1 MIFSRFFKLVT
12 LFFQLVVS
20 QCIHSEEIN
29 FDDIKFIKP
38 HIKILSVSKV
48 GAGYVTIHNTSK
60 FSFSISEINSPF
72 FEHIELHDFKEED
85 GIAIMRKVEFPY
97 LLSSGSS
104 LIMKSNSWHL
114 MLFHPTVNFKNN
126 QEIPIFFISEQN
138 KFKVNFKIVLTDTA
152 NN

>member
-1 MIFSRFFKLVT
+1 MIFSRFFILIT
-12 LFFQLVVS
+12 FFFQSVVF
-20 QCIHSEEIN
+20 QTVHSEVIN
-29 FDDIKFIKP
+29 LDDIKFIKP

-60 FSFSISEINSPF
+60 FSFSITEINSPF

-97 LLSSGSS
+97 LLSGGSS

-114 MLFHPTVNFKNN
+114 MLFHPAVSLESN
-126 QEIPIFFISEQN
+126 QMIPIYFISGQK
-138 KFKVNFKIVLTDTA
+138 KFKVNFKIILTDPEY
-152 NN
+152 N

>member
-1 MIFSRFFKLVT
+1 MTFSRFFT
-12 LFFQLVVS
+12 LIIFIFQLAL
-20 QCIHSEEIN
+20 SESIYSENFN
-29 FDDIKFIKP
+29 FDNIKFIKP

-60 FSFSISEINSPF
+60 FSLIITDIHSPF

-97 LLSSGSS
+97 TISKDSS

-126 QEIPIFFISEQN
+126 QEIPIFFVSEQN
-138 KFKVNFKIVLTDTA
+138 KFKVNFKIILTDTA
-152 NN
+152 HN

>member
-1 MIFSRFFKLVT
+1 MTFSRFFT
-12 LFFQLVVS
+12 LIIFVFQLALS
-20 QCIHSEEIN
+20 ESIHSENFN
-29 FDDIKFIKP
+29 FDSIKFIKP

-60 FSFSISEINSPF
+60 VSFIITDIHSPF

-85 GIAIMRKVEFPY
+85 GIAIMRKVEFPH
-97 LLSSGSS
+97 SISKDSS

-114 MLFHPTVNFKNN
+114 MLFHPTVIFKNN
-126 QEIPIFFISEQN
+126 QEIPIFFVSEQN
-138 KFKVNFKIVLTDTA
+138 KFKVNFKIILTDTT

>member
-1 MIFSRFFKLVT
+1 MTFSRFFSFIT
-12 LFFQLVVS
+12 FSFQLVLPLN
-20 QCIHSEEIN
+20 IHTETIN
-29 FDDIKFIKP
+29 FDSIKFIKP

-48 GAGYVTIHNTSK
+48 GAGYVAIQNKSK
-60 FSFSISEINSPF
+60 FSLAITDIRSPF

-97 LLSSGSS
+97 SISSNSS

-126 QEIPIFFISEQN
+126 LEIPIFFVSEQN
-138 KFKVNFKIVLTDTA
+138 KFKVNFKIVLTDAA

>member
-1 MIFSRFFKLVT
+1 MTFSKVFYINNF
-12 LFFQLVVS
+12 FFQLVLP
-20 QCIHSEEIN
+20 QNIHTETIN
-29 FDDIKFIKP
+29 FDSIEFIKP

-48 GAGYVTIHNTSK
+48 GAGYVTIQNKSK
-60 FSFSISEINSPF
+60 FSLAISDIHSPF

-97 LLSSGSS
+97 SISKDSS

-126 QEIPIFFISEQN
+126 QEIPIFFVSEQN
-138 KFKVNFKIVLTDTA
+138 KFKVNFKIILTDTVD
-152 NN
+152 N

>member
-1 MIFSRFFKLVT
+1 MIFFRFFTLVT
-12 LFFQLVVS
+12 LFYQLVLS
-20 QCIHSEEIN
+20 QIIHSEEIN
-29 FDDIKFIKP
+29 FEDIKFIKP
-38 HIKILSVSKV
+38 HIKILSLSKV
-48 GAGYVTIHNTSK
+48 GAGYVTIQNASK
-60 FSFSISEINSPF
+60 FSFSITEINSPF

-97 LLSSGSS
+97 IISRGSR

-126 QEIPIFFISEQN
+126 QEIPIFFVSEQN
-138 KFKVNFKIVLTDTA
+138 KFEVNFKIILTDAA

>member
-1 MIFSRFFKLVT
+1 MAFSRFFSLITFFFKLVLPLNIYT
-12 LFFQLVVS
+12 
-20 QCIHSEEIN
+20 ETIN
-29 FDDIKFIKP
+29 FDSIEFIKP

-48 GAGYVTIHNTSK
+48 GAGYVTIQNKSK
-60 FSFSISEINSPF
+60 FSLAITDIHSPF

-97 LLSSGSS
+97 SISSNSS

-126 QEIPIFFISEQN
+126 QEIPIFFVSEQN
-138 KFKVNFKIVLTDTA
+138 KFKVNFKIVLTDA
-152 NN
+152 VNN

>member
-1 MIFSRFFKLVT
+1 MTFSKIFT
-12 LFFQLVVS
+12 LIIFFFQLVLP
-20 QCIHSEEIN
+20 QNLHAGTN
-29 FDDIKFIKP
+29 DFDFIKFIKP

-60 FSFSISEINSPF
+60 VSFIITDIHSPF

-97 LLSSGSS
+97 SIPKDST

-126 QEIPIFFISEQN
+126 QEIPIFLVSEQN
-138 KFKVNFKIVLTDTA
+138 KFKVNFKIILTDTA
-152 NN
+152 DN

>member
-1 MIFSRFFKLVT
+1 MTFYKTITLIIF
-12 LFFQLVVS
+12 FFQLVLP
-20 QCIHSEEIN
+20 QNLHAGTDN
-29 FDDIKFIKP
+29 FDSIKFIKP

-60 FSFSISEINSPF
+60 FSLIITDIHSPF

-97 LLSSGSS
+97 SIPKDST

-126 QEIPIFFISEQN
+126 QEIPIFFVLEQD
-138 KFKVNFKIVLTDTA
+138 KFKVNFKIILTDTA
-152 NN
+152 YN

>member
-1 MIFSRFFKLVT
+1 MTFSRFFT
-12 LFFQLVVS
+12 LIIFIFQLAL
-20 QCIHSEEIN
+20 SESIYSENFN
-29 FDDIKFIKP
+29 FDNIKFIKP

-60 FSFSISEINSPF
+60 FSLIITDIHSPF

-97 LLSSGSS
+97 TISKYSS

-126 QEIPIFFISEQN
+126 QEIPIFFVLEQN
-138 KFKVNFKIVLTDTA
+138 KFKVNFKIKLTDTA
-152 NN
+152 DN

>member
-1 MIFSRFFKLVT
+1 MTFSRFFSLIT
-12 LFFQLVVS
+12 FFFQLVLPLN
-20 QCIHSEEIN
+20 IHTETID
-29 FDDIKFIKP
+29 FDSIEFIKP

-48 GAGYVTIHNTSK
+48 GAGYVSIHNKSK
-60 FSFSISEINSPF
+60 FAFSITEINSPF

-97 LLSSGSS
+97 SISSNSN

-126 QEIPIFFISEQN
+126 QEIPIFFVTEQN
-138 KFKVNFKIVLTDTA
+138 KFKVNFKIVLTDAA

>member
-1 MIFSRFFKLVT
+1 MTFSRFFT
-12 LFFQLVVS
+12 LIIFIFQLAL
-20 QCIHSEEIN
+20 SESIYSEKFN
-29 FDDIKFIKP
+29 FDNIKFIKP

-60 FSFSISEINSPF
+60 FSLIITDIHSPF

-97 LLSSGSS
+97 TISKYSS

-126 QEIPIFFISEQN
+126 QEIPIFFVLEQN
-138 KFKVNFKIVLTDTA
+138 KFKVNFKIIITDA
-152 NN
+152 AHN